1 MKSFFAVVLF
11 FSSIC
16 SADSLNGLPRKYSN
30 CPVLGKIKTPDG
42 SAGHFI
48 DSSCQ
53 TVYVLPPVKGG
64 IEIESYVDYL
74 NDNSFVCKTDNSRT
88 TSENDDLIK
97 TNLDLIAVKSKK
109 LDQLQLRISQND
121 KSCSGAELDQSE
133 YENEYLNCMNDIK
146 NISDSIAL
154 NEEKLKSATSSQA
167 VLIAKQNE
175 NLQYRKRFLENSLM
189 IKKQKLDRMNSELM
203 ICTKIRIKSESELKS
218 EYAQI
223 KESMDK
229 LNGDNSKLLVSNR
242 IAFENMKATEG
253 GIMSFSVMSEQ
264 IDILKKYQALNS
276 DLIGVSFQQM
286 PLSGANLS
294 FSVVRNGIKNG
305 YPVINDATLSGIQ
318 LNPDNSLERIPFKD
332 EEVGQNVVFGPAVGG
347 KATINQFASCLLP
360 HSNKYGNASD
370 SNPQYLKKIAGTMNG
385 TMTYRYQLAVSR
397 NLKVNYNEKQLY
409 CLIKKH
415 SSSNGL
421 FKTSSSS
428 SVTESFDSSQ
438 WLSITID
445 SEDSGFDF
453 QNRESLAMDLRKEYL
468 DRALMKVAKSYLSDE
483 RADLISPPEPGA
495 PRISKALSG
504 CKHLYCQAGSVL
516 LDLGNA
522 IFGGSSS
529 SASTCQNVGSSSVVT
544 IKDTKPVYA
553 YGTQSFTLKT
563 GN

>member
-1 MKSFFAVVLF
+1 MKLFFVVVLF

-30 CPVLGKIKTPDG
+30 CPVLGKIITPEG

-53 TVYVLPPVKGG
+53 IVYVLPPVKGG

-109 LDQLQLRISQND
+109 LDQLQLRITQND

-154 NEEKLKSATSSQA
+154 NEEKLKSASSSQSI
-167 VLIAKQNE
+167 LIAKQIE
-175 NLQYRKRFLENSLM
+175 NLQYRKKFLENSLM

-203 ICTKIRIKSESELKS
+203 ICTKTRIKSESELKS

-229 LNGDNSKLLVSNR
+229 LNDDNSKLLVSNR

-253 GIMSFSVMSEQ
+253 GIMTFSLISEQ
-264 IDILKKYQALNS
+264 NDMVKKYKAMNS
-276 DLIGVSFQQM
+276 EFKNIEFQQM

-294 FSVVRNGIKNG
+294 FSVVKNGIKNG

-332 EEVGQNVVFGPAVGG
+332 EEGGQNVVFGSAIGG

-397 NLKVNYNEKQLY
+397 NLKMNYNEKQLY

-421 FKTSSSS
+421 FRTSSSS
-428 SVTESFDSSQ
+428 SITESLESSQ

-453 QNRESLAMDLRKEYL
+453 QNRENLAMELRKEYL
-468 DRALMKVAKSYLSDE
+468 DRALMKASKSYLSDE
-483 RADLISPPEPGA
+483 RADIIAPPEAGA

-529 SASTCQNVGSSSVVT
+529 SASTCQNVGSSSVVS